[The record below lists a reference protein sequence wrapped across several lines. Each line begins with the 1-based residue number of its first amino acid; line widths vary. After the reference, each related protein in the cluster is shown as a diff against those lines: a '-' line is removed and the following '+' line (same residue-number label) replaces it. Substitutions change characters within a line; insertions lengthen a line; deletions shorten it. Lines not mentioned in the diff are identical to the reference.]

1 METFIGNKL
10 NSVLQKEVKHFRNYM
25 LDIDYEEFRDYSKEK
40 MFSLYVYSLI
50 ENPIGLKK
58 VKTKCLQNSIN
69 AKEFNQF
76 IYLSMKWKDKQERG
90 IYSWYEINELDI
102 DFEDIKDTTL
112 TYTVL

>member
-25 LDIDYEEFRDYSKEK
+25 LDIDYEEFKDYSKEK

-58 VKTKCLQNSIN
+58 VKTKCLQNGIN
-69 AKEFNQF
+69 AKDFNDF
-76 IYLSMKWKDKQERG
+76 IYLSMKWKRKQELG
-90 IYSWYEINELDI
+90 LYSWYEINELDI

>member
-25 LDIDYEEFRDYSKEK
+25 LDIDYEEFKNYSKEK

-69 AKEFNQF
+69 AKQFNEF
-76 IYLSMKWKDKQERG
+76 IYLSLKWKDKQERG
-90 IYSWYEINELDI
+90 IYSWFEADYFDI
-102 DFEDIKDTTL
+102 DIEEWNESTL

>member
-1 METFIGNKL
+1 METFIANKL

-25 LDIDYEEFRDYSKEK
+25 LDIDYEEFKDYPKDK

-58 VKTKCLQNSIN
+58 VKTKCLENGIN
-69 AKEFNQF
+69 AKDFNEF
-76 IYLSMKWKDKQERG
+76 IYLSLKWKRKQERG
-90 IYSWYEINELDI
+90 LYSWFEADYFDI
-102 DFEDIKDTTL
+102 DIEEWKESTL

>member
-25 LDIDYEEFRDYSKEK
+25 LDIDYEEFKDYSKEK

-69 AKEFNQF
+69 AKQFNEF
-76 IYLSMKWKDKQERG
+76 IYLSLKWKDKQERG
-90 IYSWYEINELDI
+90 IYSWFEADYFDI
-102 DFEDIKDTTL
+102 DIEEWNESTL

>member
-25 LDIDYEEFRDYSKEK
+25 LDIDYEEFKDYSKEK

-58 VKTKCLQNSIN
+58 VKTKCLQNGIN
-69 AKEFNQF
+69 AKEFNEF
-76 IYLSMKWKDKQERG
+76 IYLSLKWKDKQERG
-90 IYSWYEINELDI
+90 IYSWFEADYFDI
-102 DFEDIKDTTL
+102 DIEEWNESTL

>member
-25 LDIDYEEFRDYSKEK
+25 LDIDYEEFKDYSKEK

-58 VKTKCLQNSIN
+58 IKTKCLQNRIN
-69 AKEFNQF
+69 AKDFNDF
-76 IYLSMKWKDKQERG
+76 IYLSMKWKRKQELG
-90 IYSWYEINELDI
+90 LYSWYEINELDI
-102 DFEDIKDTTL
+102 DVEEIKNTTL
-112 TYTVL
+112 KFTVL

>member
-25 LDIDYEEFRDYSKEK
+25 LDIDYEEFKDYSKEK

-69 AKEFNQF
+69 AKQFNEF
-76 IYLSMKWKDKQERG
+76 IYLSMKWKRKQERG
-90 IYSWYEINELDI
+90 IYSWFEADYFDI
-102 DFEDIKDTTL
+102 DIEEWNESTL